1 VLDRTLHWNRTKST
15 PSISMLNRA
24 AVLIAVAVVL
34 AGCGDVLQ
42 PPSPLAG
49 VNTSAGLLSDGTASV
64 EESVASV
71 GEILV
76 APLHR
81 TAALPADVSWS
92 FTVGPSGGTS
102 SHAATGLTISVPR
115 GALSSTVTITVTAL
129 AGTPVAYG
137 FAPHGLV
144 FAKKVQLSQSLSGLD
159 VGLVSSL
166 LFQGAHFAGDEPAY
180 TDGLALVTETVSAHV
195 NLLSRTV
202 SFPIEHFSGWIVAT
216 GRSGGEE
223 SETQ

>member
-1 VLDRTLHWNRTKST
+1 
-15 PSISMLNRA
+15 MLIRA
-24 AVLIAVAVVL
+24 AVLTAVAVL
-34 AGCGDVLQ
+34 LSGCGDVLQ
-42 PPSPLAG
+42 PGSPPTG
-49 VNTSAGLLSDGTASV
+49 VKTSAGLLGGGTASV
-64 EESVASV
+64 DESVESI

-81 TAALPADVSWS
+81 TTALPDDVSWS

-102 SHAATGLTISVPR
+102 SHSATGLTISVPR
-115 GALSSTVTITVTAL
+115 GALGSTVTITVTAL

-144 FAKKVQLSQSLSGLD
+144 FAKKVQLTQSLSGLD
-159 VGLVSSL
+159 MGLVSSL
-166 LFQGAHFAGDEPAY
+166 LFQGAHFSGDDPVY
-180 TDGLALVTETVSAHV
+180 TDGLALVTETVNAHV

-216 GRSGGEE
+216 GRSGSEE